1 MKKHLLISACLL
13 FSSTTFAAAPQNQQ
27 PQPRAQAQAQTRPS
41 PCWGHAPQRDLW
53 PNGTPLWGTSRKV
66 AKDET
71 STMLASV
78 SLDSIQRGGKAL
90 KGVRLQ
96 DGRLVAPP
104 QAPEGLDGAM
114 LQGADSDGKPV
125 EVALCDAEPS
135 AHDSSVLAYRIELW
149 DAAKAT
155 WINPCIATAKVSSPR
170 AFAVQGVWDAS
181 GGHQEQAGRFTLAC
195 ENGAIA
201 KCINW
206 GYKPWA
212 QKDGQP
218 LQDLH
223 QACTRMARADY
234 CGNGRSHT
242 NEETTIDV
250 YDGLGIQSRTTETS
264 AAWVPE
270 QASFEAEWM
279 PEGAS
284 CLART
289 RDGQAAK
296 TVQEECPG
304 RFEVSTKDL
313 GQGDRCTLSRK
324 EVRAGN
330 VLLRNRSYGKSQ
342 PTTFP

>member
-1 MKKHLLISACLL
+1 MA
-13 FSSTTFAAAPQNQQ
+13 
-27 PQPRAQAQAQTRPS
+27 
-41 PCWGHAPQRDLW
+41 
-53 PNGTPLWGTSRKV
+53 RKV
-66 AKDET
+66 ARNEA
-71 STMLASV
+71 STVLASV
-78 SLDSIQRGGKAL
+78 SLDSIQRGGQTI
-90 KGVRLQ
+90 KGVSLQ
-96 DGRLVAPP
+96 DGRLVIPS
-104 QAPEGLDGAM
+104 QAQQGLDGAM

-125 EVALCDAEPS
+125 EVAVCSAEP
-135 AHDSSVLAYRIELW
+135 ATNDSSEIWYRIQIWEE
-149 DAAKAT
+149 ATAT
-155 WINPCIATAKVSSPR
+155 WKNPCIATGRVSSPR
-170 AFAVQGVWDAS
+170 AVALQGIWDAS
-181 GGHQEQAGRFTLAC
+181 GTHREQAGRFTFAC

-201 KCINW
+201 KCITW

-218 LQDLH
+218 LKDLH

-234 CGNGRSHT
+234 CGDGRSHT
-242 NEETTIDV
+242 SEDTTIDV
-250 YDGLGIQSRTTETS
+250 YDGLGIQSRTTEAS

-270 QASFEAEWM
+270 RASFEAAWA

-324 EVRAGN
+324 GADAGKAP
-330 VLLRNRSYGKSQ
+330 LRNHSYGKSV
-342 PTTFP
+342 PVTFP